1 MNYFELFEIP
11 ESMKMDKGSLRRKFY
26 QLSRE
31 YHPDHTAGASEAQ
44 QNEALRMTELI
55 NTAYKTLNDD
65 QERIGYILRSQS
77 LLSANENHQMP
88 QDFLMQMMD
97 INETVDDLQS
107 EFDEQKYLE
116 LCSELDD
123 LEKSLNIQFETNAE
137 KFDIQDDRSG
147 ALENIKDYYLKSK
160 YLLRIRENLSTF
172 ADS

>member
-11 ESMKMDKGSLRRKFY
+11 VSMKIDKGSLRRKFY

-31 YHPDHTAGASEAQ
+31 YHPDHTAGSTEAQ
-44 QNEALRMTELI
+44 QEDALRMTELV

-65 QERIGYILRSQS
+65 HERIGYLLR
-77 LLSANENHQMP
+77 LKNVLSANENHQMP

-97 INETVDDLQS
+97 INEAVDDLQS
-107 EFDEQKYLE
+107 EFDQERYQALCAYL
-116 LCSELDD
+116 DK
-123 LEKSLNIQFETNAE
+123 LENLLNIQFEINAE
-137 KFDIQDDRSG
+137 KFDNQEDRSQT
-147 ALENIKDYYLKSK
+147 LENIKDYYLKSK